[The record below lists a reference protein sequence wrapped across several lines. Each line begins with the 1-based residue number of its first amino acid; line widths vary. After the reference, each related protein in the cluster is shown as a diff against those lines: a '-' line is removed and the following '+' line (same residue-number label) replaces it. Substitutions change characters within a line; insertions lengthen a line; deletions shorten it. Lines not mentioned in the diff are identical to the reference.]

1 MGLVMISTSSIVL
14 VCLVILLLFLLIFIS
29 IGSNNQYKKHQSQ
42 ILSYQDKIFHLKQ
55 ENVRLKKESN
65 IPKSQEFINF
75 LNDFRK
81 GGGILHIE
89 PINKDDIY
97 FHQSGK

>member
-1 MGLVMISTSSIVL
+1 MISTSSIVL
-14 VCLVILLLFLLIFIS
+14 GCLVILLLFLHIFFV
-29 IGSNNQYKKHQSQ
+29 IGSNKEYKKLQSQ
-42 ILSYQDKIFHLKQ
+42 ILSYQDKILHLKQ
-55 ENVRLKKESN
+55 ENVRLKKEAN
-65 IPKSQEFINF
+65 KPKSQEFINF
-75 LNDFRK
+75 LNDFKK

>member
-14 VCLVILLLFLLIFIS
+14 VCLVLFLLFLLIFIS
-29 IGSNNQYKKHQSQ
+29 IGSSKQYKKHQSQ
-42 ILSYQDKIFHLKQ
+42 ILSYQDKILHLKQ

-65 IPKSQEFINF
+65 TPKSQEFINF

>member
-1 MGLVMISTSSIVL
+1 MISTSSIVL
-14 VCLVILLLFLLIFIS
+14 GCLVLFLLFLHIFFV
-29 IGSNNQYKKHQSQ
+29 IGSNKEYKKHQSQ
-42 ILSYQDKIFHLKQ
+42 ILSYQDKILHLKQ
-55 ENVRLKKESN
+55 ENVRLKKEAN
-65 IPKSQEFINF
+65 KPKSQEFINF
-75 LNDFRK
+75 LNDFKK